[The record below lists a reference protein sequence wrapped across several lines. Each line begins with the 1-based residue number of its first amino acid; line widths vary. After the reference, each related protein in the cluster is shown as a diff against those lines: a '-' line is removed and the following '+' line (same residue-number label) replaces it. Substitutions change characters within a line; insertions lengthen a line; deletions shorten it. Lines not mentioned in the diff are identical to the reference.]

1 MWTGIKS
8 LGFPANLTLVIFCV
22 WVSGA
27 SWDLWAGREHGPCC
41 RKNRPGPFCSASAR
55 ATKTE
60 LSPSAGLTNPVVVCF
75 CECVRVWTKFK
86 TCSNQGFNNMDSKAK
101 TDSVCLV
108 RISGHCCLQW
118 SSLSWIKWFQHQTFR
133 YLSSCVCLIFYS
145 VCGPPHRDPCA
156 CSGALHQAGAVG
168 PLPAVHY
175 LPLQPESPEQND
187 QESSALPLPRHP
199 QRQRL

>member
-1 MWTGIKS
+1 MFYCLVNCIIHNNYHINYETVGETATNATMSSEYYYLVMWTGIKS

-145 VCGPPHRDPCA
+145 VCGPPP
-156 CSGALHQAGAVG
+156 
-168 PLPAVHY
+168 
-175 LPLQPESPEQND
+175 
-187 QESSALPLPRHP
+187 
-199 QRQRL
+199 